1 MGKLNVHADAPE
13 RAAGPVVEL
22 EPVGER
28 GFEIAVKRGFKQ
40 MAPERGVSLE
50 PLVREHLFHERFRR
64 TVVLLAD
71 ADAYRRQVADEEVDP
86 VIRRDHDKQV
96 GPARLGP
103 PSDLVEPGRQPVA
116 MRGRHGFPIAC
127 DDRTVAGRENPDE
140 ISHGRSLSVPGG
152 RASAR

>member
-96 GPARLGP
+96 GPARLEP